1 MYYMGQLPA
10 DLKIAKRRIQFLSR
24 LETIQT
30 YSFIMLLNGD
40 KELSNL
46 LNKYNLTSS
55 SWGKEQFLDIFKN
68 SLGVD

>member
-10 DLKIAKRRIQFLSR
+10 DLKIVKRRIQFLSR

-30 YSFIMLLNGD
+30 YSFVMLLNGD

-55 SWGKEQFLDIFKN
+55 SWGTEQFLDIFKN
-68 SLGVD
+68 RLGVD